1 MVRCNANALSAF
13 FTRPDQPV
21 VEYSSNSYAVALSN
35 HADFHGTLEYIQ
47 ATGAQY
53 IVTDNTRGVHGYT
66 LALEVQNR
74 LGLAARPSSN
84 FMSPVWGE

>member
-1 MVRCNANALSAF
+1 MRSSHV
-13 FTRPDQPV
+13 QIKPV
-21 VEYSSNSYAVALSN
+21 LEYSSGSYAVALSN

-53 IVTDNTRGVHGYT
+53 VVTDNTRGVNGYR
-66 LALEVQNR
+66 LALEIQNR